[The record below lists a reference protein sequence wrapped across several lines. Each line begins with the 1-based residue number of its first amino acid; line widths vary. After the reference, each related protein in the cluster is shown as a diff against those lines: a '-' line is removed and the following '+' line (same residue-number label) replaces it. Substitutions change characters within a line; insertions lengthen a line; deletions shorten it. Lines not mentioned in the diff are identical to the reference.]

1 MTLSFIVLILII
13 LLGTLFFI
21 IGILFSIFL
30 LYNSKSKE
38 SNEILDEDI
47 DNLEEIIE
55 NNGKKIEFKH
65 LYFL

>member
-30 LYNSKSKE
+30 FYNSKSKE